1 MGERR
6 RKELVEETLP
16 YALIGG
22 WNMDRTLI
30 VAIIGSLTSLTVAGI
45 GFVAAVKAARV
56 ASDRETKRI
65 FAIKRHEAIV
75 EAIRILQ
82 NRATIFREIVL
93 VAESKPGD
101 AEIVD
106 LARSILSLLSNQDLV
121 ANREMFG
128 VVPYV
133 PHCPAF
139 SYDEQ
144 CDLSK
149 VLSFFFTCKAVD
161 ASLKL
166 RGTNMPTTE
175 EVAMLK
181 KKFEEIREPVK
192 HEYEKAVKLVDYLC
206 DQLKGDVHE
215 ASANGYKLSECQNVN
230 RMR

>member
-6 RKELVEETLP
+6 RRELVEETLP

-45 GFVAAVKAARV
+45 GFVAAVKTARV
-56 ASDRETKRI
+56 ASDQETKRI

-128 VVPYV
+128 VVPYI

-166 RGTNMPTTE
+166 RGMKLRGTNMPTAE

-181 KKFEEIREPVK
+181 KKLEEIREPVK

-206 DQLKGDVHE
+206 DQLTGD
-215 ASANGYKLSECQNVN
+215 GT
-230 RMR
+230 

>member
-6 RKELVEETLP
+6 RKELVEVTLP

-75 EAIRILQ
+75 EVIRILQ

-128 VVPYV
+128 VVPYI

-149 VLSFFFTCKAVD
+149 VLSFVFTCKAVD

-166 RGTNMPTTE
+166 RGTNMPTAE

-192 HEYEKAVKLVDYLC
+192 HGYVKAVKLVDYLC
-206 DQLKGDVHE
+206 DQLKGDVT
-215 ASANGYKLSECQNVN
+215 
-230 RMR
+230 

>member
-1 MGERR
+1 
-6 RKELVEETLP
+6 
-16 YALIGG
+16 
-22 WNMDRTLI
+22 MDRTLI

-45 GFVAAVKAARV
+45 GFVAAVKAAHV
-56 ASDRETKRI
+56 ASDQETKRI
-65 FAIKRHEAIV
+65 FAVKRHEAIV

-82 NRATIFREIVL
+82 NRATILREIVL

-106 LARSILSLLSNQDLV
+106 LARSILSLLSNQDMV

-192 HEYEKAVKLVDYLC
+192 HGYVKAVKLVDYLC
-206 DQLKGDVHE
+206 DQLKGDVT
-215 ASANGYKLSECQNVN
+215 
-230 RMR
+230 

>member
-30 VAIIGSLTSLTVAGI
+30 VVIIGSLTSLTVAGI

-56 ASDRETKRI
+56 ASDQETKRI
-65 FAIKRHEAIV
+65 FAVKRHEATV
-75 EAIRILQ
+75 EVIRILQ

-149 VLSFFFTCKAVD
+149 VLPFFFTCKAVD

-206 DQLKGDVHE
+206 DQLKGDVT
-215 ASANGYKLSECQNVN
+215 
-230 RMR
+230 

>member
-6 RKELVEETLP
+6 RRELVEVTLP
-16 YALIGG
+16 YVVIGG
-22 WNMDRTLI
+22 WIMDRTLI

-75 EAIRILQ
+75 EVIRILQ

-128 VVPYV
+128 VVPYI

-149 VLSFFFTCKAVD
+149 VLSFVFTCKAVD

-192 HEYEKAVKLVDYLC
+192 HGYVKAVKLVDYLC
-206 DQLKGDVHE
+206 DQLKGDVT
-215 ASANGYKLSECQNVN
+215 
-230 RMR
+230 

>member
-6 RKELVEETLP
+6 RRELVEETLP

-22 WNMDRTLI
+22 WNMDRILI

-82 NRATIFREIVL
+82 NRATILREIVL

-106 LARSILSLLSNQDLV
+106 LARSILSLLSNQDMV

-206 DQLKGDVHE
+206 DQLKGDVT
-215 ASANGYKLSECQNVN
+215 
-230 RMR
+230 

>member
-6 RKELVEETLP
+6 RKELVEVTLP
-16 YALIGG
+16 YVVIGG
-22 WNMDRTLI
+22 WIMDRTLI

-75 EAIRILQ
+75 EVIRILQ

-128 VVPYV
+128 VVPYI

-149 VLSFFFTCKAVD
+149 VLSFVFTCKAVD

-166 RGTNMPTTE
+166 RGTNMPTAE

-192 HEYEKAVKLVDYLC
+192 HGYVKAVKLVDYLC
-206 DQLKGDVHE
+206 DQLKGDVT
-215 ASANGYKLSECQNVN
+215 
-230 RMR
+230 

>member
-1 MGERR
+1 MG
-6 RKELVEETLP
+6 ELVEVTLP
-16 YALIGG
+16 YALLGG

-30 VAIIGSLTSLTVAGI
+30 VVIIGSLTSLTVAGI

-56 ASDRETKRI
+56 ASDQETKRI
-65 FAIKRHEAIV
+65 FAVKRHEAIV
-75 EAIRILQ
+75 EVIRILQ

-166 RGTNMPTTE
+166 RGTKNMPTAE

-206 DQLKGDVHE
+206 DQLKGDVT
-215 ASANGYKLSECQNVN
+215 
-230 RMR
+230 

>member
-149 VLSFFFTCKAVD
+149 VLSCVFTCKAID

-166 RGTNMPTTE
+166 RGTNMPTAE

-181 KKFEEIREPVK
+181 KKFEEIHEPVK

-206 DQLKGDVHE
+206 DQWKGDVT
-215 ASANGYKLSECQNVN
+215 
-230 RMR
+230 

>member
-149 VLSFFFTCKAVD
+149 VLSFFFTCKAID

-166 RGTNMPTTE
+166 RGTNMPTAE

-206 DQLKGDVHE
+206 DQLKGDVT
-215 ASANGYKLSECQNVN
+215 
-230 RMR
+230 

>member
-6 RKELVEETLP
+6 RKERVEVTLP

-45 GFVAAVKAARV
+45 GFVAAVKAAHV
-56 ASDRETKRI
+56 ASDQETKRI
-65 FAIKRHEAIV
+65 FAVKRHEAIV

-82 NRATIFREIVL
+82 NRATILREIVL

-106 LARSILSLLSNQDLV
+106 LARSILSLLSNQDMV

-166 RGTNMPTTE
+166 RGTNMPTAE
-175 EVAMLK
+175 EVVMLK
-181 KKFEEIREPVK
+181 KKLEEIREPVK

-206 DQLKGDVHE
+206 DQLKGDVT
-215 ASANGYKLSECQNVN
+215 
-230 RMR
+230 

>member
-6 RKELVEETLP
+6 RRELVEVTLP
-16 YALIGG
+16 YVVIGG
-22 WNMDRTLI
+22 WIMDRTLI

-56 ASDRETKRI
+56 ASDQETKRI
-65 FAIKRHEAIV
+65 FAVKRHEAIV

-82 NRATIFREIVL
+82 NRATILREIVL

-128 VVPYV
+128 VVPYI

-149 VLSFFFTCKAVD
+149 VLSFVFTCKAVD

-166 RGTNMPTTE
+166 RGTNMPTAE

-192 HEYEKAVKLVDYLC
+192 HGYVKAVKLVDYLC
-206 DQLKGDVHE
+206 DQLKGDVT
-215 ASANGYKLSECQNVN
+215 
-230 RMR
+230 

>member
-1 MGERR
+1 
-6 RKELVEETLP
+6 
-16 YALIGG
+16 
-22 WNMDRTLI
+22 MDRTLI

-166 RGTNMPTTE
+166 RGTNMPTAE

-192 HEYEKAVKLVDYLC
+192 HGYVKAVKLVDYLC
-206 DQLKGDVHE
+206 DQLKGDVT
-215 ASANGYKLSECQNVN
+215 
-230 RMR
+230 

>member
-6 RKELVEETLP
+6 RKELVEVTLP

-75 EAIRILQ
+75 EVIRILQ

-106 LARSILSLLSNQDLV
+106 LARSILSLLSNQDMV

-133 PHCPAF
+133 PHGPAF

-149 VLSFFFTCKAVD
+149 VLSFVFTCKAVD

-166 RGTNMPTTE
+166 RGTNMPTAE

-192 HEYEKAVKLVDYLC
+192 HGYVKAVKLVDYLC
-206 DQLKGDVHE
+206 DQLKGDVT
-215 ASANGYKLSECQNVN
+215 
-230 RMR
+230 

>member
-1 MGERR
+1 M
-6 RKELVEETLP
+6 ELVEETLP

-149 VLSFFFTCKAVD
+149 VLSFVFMCKAID

-166 RGTNMPTTE
+166 RGTNMPTAE

-206 DQLKGDVHE
+206 DQLKGDVT
-215 ASANGYKLSECQNVN
+215 
-230 RMR
+230 

>member
-1 MGERR
+1 MG
-6 RKELVEETLP
+6 ELVEVTLP
-16 YALIGG
+16 YALLGG

-30 VAIIGSLTSLTVAGI
+30 VVIIGSLTSLTVAGI

-56 ASDRETKRI
+56 ASDQETKRI
-65 FAIKRHEAIV
+65 FAVKRHEAIV
-75 EAIRILQ
+75 EAIRSLQ

-166 RGTNMPTTE
+166 RGTKNMPTAE

-206 DQLKGDVHE
+206 DQLKGDVT
-215 ASANGYKLSECQNVN
+215 
-230 RMR
+230 

>member
-6 RKELVEETLP
+6 RKELVEVTLP

-56 ASDRETKRI
+56 ASDQETKRI
-65 FAIKRHEAIV
+65 FAVKRHEAIV

-166 RGTNMPTTE
+166 RGTNMPTAE

-192 HEYEKAVKLVDYLC
+192 HGYVKAVKLVDYLC
-206 DQLKGDVHE
+206 DQLKGDVT
-215 ASANGYKLSECQNVN
+215 
-230 RMR
+230 